1 MKKQTSGTLYVPQS
15 TGVSVPE
22 SVKALNEQVNNLQHK
37 YYRALAPDCEKNT
50 RKVCGFKK
58 NHHLCSAYHLIQA
71 RRLAIVAAGIFYA
84 YQFTYSSV
92 PCGALMRP
100 QPVSGGKQR
109 GAELFLFP
117 SRNNQPI
124 VSF

>member
-1 MKKQTSGTLYVPQS
+1 MKELTIGTQSVPAPR
-15 TGVSVPE
+15 VSVGE
-22 SVKALNEQVNNLQHK
+22 SINALTEQVNNFKKLS
-37 YYRALAPDCEKNT
+37 A
-50 RKVCGFKK
+50 KVCGFRK
-58 NHHLCSAYHLIQA
+58 NRHLCSAYHLIQA